1 MTLNVYFQFGGV
13 LHSRNSFIW
22 TFCNLLPRI
31 FKVLWFN
38 KNETMIINNTITVSK
53 SEIFSAELIKFHG
66 VSHNCTFTLNRP
78 WNKWFYYT
86 PKLIRLR
93 FSMAGFKIQLWQI
106 KWSAAELGN
115 FFDWFELLSTS
126 IIELDEACYI
136 WMIGTIELLDVIST
150 VFNKRGLMCTII
162 FDKYKVIFHN
172 LFVMTSK
179 CYHRVYSCL
188 LNGPMNRL
196 QFIW

>member
-1 MTLNVYFQFGGV
+1 MTLSVYFQFGGV

-86 PKLIRLR
+86 PKLIRFR
-93 FSMAGFKIQLWQI
+93 FSMAGFKITIAADKMVSSWAGKFLWLIWIAEFIHHWAQ
-106 KWSAAELGN
+106 WS
-115 FFDWFELLSTS
+115 LLY
-126 IIELDEACYI
+126 LD
-136 WMIGTIELLDVIST
+136 D
-150 VFNKRGLMCTII
+150 
-162 FDKYKVIFHN
+162 
-172 LFVMTSK
+172 
-179 CYHRVYSCL
+179 
-188 LNGPMNRL
+188 
-196 QFIW
+196 